1 MRNAVLRGKE
11 AEGINPHLSIKKRY
25 ENVPMRNWL
34 GMLTAQQLKECC
46 QRANVR
52 HVLYETGLCARLPD
66 RI

>member
-46 QRANVR
+46 QRA
-52 HVLYETGLCARLPD
+52 HG
-66 RI
+66 